1 MTALS
6 ADTGTAGD
14 FITNVASQTVSGTF
28 TGALGAGE
36 KIQVSAN
43 GGTTWVDATVGPGS
57 SWSASGVTLSAG
69 SGTLLVQSIDTAGNA
84 TAGTGH
90 GYTLQTSGPSAIA
103 TVTALSADTG
113 ASGSDF
119 ITNVASQT
127 VSGTFTGALGA
138 GEKIQV
144 SADGGTIWVDATVG
158 PGSSWSAS
166 GVTLSAGAG
175 TLSVR
180 SIDAANNTTAGTGHG
195 YTLDATPPS
204 ETFPTVTLTSDT
216 GASNADFITSNGGVH
231 FAGTVADTGGAGIA
245 SVQVF
250 NGATLLGTA
259 TVVGGNWSLDTTLAA
274 GTYNNLKVT
283 VTDLAGNAN
292 TTTNAQTL
300 IVDATPPSETF
311 PTVTLTSDTGASNA
325 DFITSNGGVHF
336 AGTVADTGGAGIASV
351 QVFNGATLL
360 GTATVVGG
368 NWSLDTTLA
377 AGTYNNLKVTV
388 TDLAGNAN
396 TTTNAQT
403 LIVDATPPSAVA
415 TVTALSADTGTA
427 GDFITNVAS
436 QTVSGTFT
444 GALGAGE
451 KIQVSANGGTTWVD
465 ATVGPGSSWSASG
478 VTLSAGSG
486 TLLVQSIDTAGNA
499 TAGTGHGYTLQTSGP
514 SAIATVTALSAD
526 TGASG
531 SDFITNVASQTV
543 SGTFTGALG
552 AGEKIQVSADGGT
565 TWVDATVGP
574 GSSWSASGV
583 TLSAGAGTL
592 SVRSIDAANNT
603 TAGTGHSYTLDATP
617 PSETFP
623 TVTLTSDTGA
633 SNADFITSNGGV
645 HFAGTVADTGG
656 AGIASVQ
663 VFNGA
668 TLLGTATVVGGNWSL
683 DTTLAAG
690 TYNNLKVTV
699 TDLAGNANTTTN
711 AQTLIV
717 DATPPS
723 ETFPT
728 VTLTSDTG
736 ASNADFITSNGGVHF
751 AGTVA
756 DTGGAGIA
764 SVQVFNGATL
774 LGTATVVGGNW
785 SLDTTLAAGTYNNLK
800 VTVTD
805 LAGNANTT
813 TNAQTL
819 IVDATPPSETFP
831 TVTLTSDTG
840 ASNAD
845 FITSNGGV
853 HFAGTVADTGGAG
866 IASVQVFNGAT
877 LLGTATVVGGNWSLD
892 TTLAAGTYNNL
903 KVTVTD
909 LAGNAN
915 TTTNAQTLIV
925 DATPPAEAL
934 AITAITTDTGTV
946 GDFITSD
953 TTLTVSGSNGALAAG
968 EKIQISSDG
977 SQLVRCHADRQHAL
991 EL

>member
-1 MTALS
+1 M
-6 ADTGTAGD
+6 
-14 FITNVASQTVSGTF
+14 
-28 TGALGAGE
+28 
-36 KIQVSAN
+36 
-43 GGTTWVDATVGPGS
+43 
-57 SWSASGVTLSAG
+57 
-69 SGTLLVQSIDTAGNA
+69 
-84 TAGTGH
+84 
-90 GYTLQTSGPSAIA
+90 
-103 TVTALSADTG
+103 
-113 ASGSDF
+113 
-119 ITNVASQT
+119 
-127 VSGTFTGALGA
+127 
-138 GEKIQV
+138 
-144 SADGGTIWVDATVG
+144 
-158 PGSSWSAS
+158 
-166 GVTLSAGAG
+166 
-175 TLSVR
+175 
-180 SIDAANNTTAGTGHG
+180 
-195 YTLDATPPS
+195 
-204 ETFPTVTLTSDT
+204 
-216 GASNADFITSNGGVH
+216 
-231 FAGTVADTGGAGIA
+231 
-245 SVQVF
+245 
-250 NGATLLGTA
+250 
-259 TVVGGNWSLDTTLAA
+259 
-274 GTYNNLKVT
+274 
-283 VTDLAGNAN
+283 
-292 TTTNAQTL
+292 
-300 IVDATPPSETF
+300 
-311 PTVTLTSDTGASNA
+311 
-325 DFITSNGGVHF
+325 
-336 AGTVADTGGAGIASV
+336 
-351 QVFNGATLL
+351 
-360 GTATVVGG
+360 
-368 NWSLDTTLA
+368 
-377 AGTYNNLKVTV
+377 
-388 TDLAGNAN
+388 
-396 TTTNAQT
+396 
-403 LIVDATPPSAVA
+403 
-415 TVTALSADTGTA
+415 
-427 GDFITNVAS
+427 
-436 QTVSGTFT
+436 
-444 GALGAGE
+444 
-451 KIQVSANGGTTWVD
+451 
-465 ATVGPGSSWSASG
+465 
-478 VTLSAGSG
+478 
-486 TLLVQSIDTAGNA
+486 
-499 TAGTGHGYTLQTSGP
+499 
-514 SAIATVTALSAD
+514 
-526 TGASG
+526 
-531 SDFITNVASQTV
+531 
-543 SGTFTGALG
+543 
-552 AGEKIQVSADGGT
+552 
-565 TWVDATVGP
+565 
-574 GSSWSASGV
+574 

-736 ASNADFITSNGGVHF
+736 ASNADFITSSGGVHF

-968 EKIQISSDG
+968 EKIQVSSDG
-977 SQLVRCHADRQHAL
+977 ANWFDATPIDSTHWSYDDTATSHTSSFSYRARIVDIAGNIGTTASQAITIDTTTPSITGDLAITVNNASSVVLTTADFHAVDANSTAGQQTFTVSNPTNGYVAFAATLGTPITSFTEADLEAGLVAFVQDGSKTTEATFKVSVSDGASSSAPTTIHASVATISIVVRTPSGMNFQNEDTIAALGAGVLQSGNTSTAFTLVNIAANRDFVFEGTGFQWTNGVLTAGTILAIHELTHDTQSLLVDFTGHIDAPSFYSAAVAQASGDDSVFNALTSQWVIHFVGNGGNDAFASNDANDFFKASGGNDLFIGGFGFDRANYASLSGPIAVQLAAGIVTKYADTTKTTVAGTDTLQSIEFVTGTDFADTFNATGFSALSPNPGSTVASNTDGTINDFEGRGGDDLITGNGINTRISYLHATGPVTVDLAAGTADGDASVGHDTFPGLIGFVARISPTRCWVATTRAAL
-991 EL
+991 RNFLRVVVATISSMDLAVSIEPCT

>member
-1 MTALS
+1 M
-6 ADTGTAGD
+6 
-14 FITNVASQTVSGTF
+14 
-28 TGALGAGE
+28 
-36 KIQVSAN
+36 
-43 GGTTWVDATVGPGS
+43 
-57 SWSASGVTLSAG
+57 
-69 SGTLLVQSIDTAGNA
+69 
-84 TAGTGH
+84 
-90 GYTLQTSGPSAIA
+90 
-103 TVTALSADTG
+103 
-113 ASGSDF
+113 
-119 ITNVASQT
+119 
-127 VSGTFTGALGA
+127 
-138 GEKIQV
+138 
-144 SADGGTIWVDATVG
+144 
-158 PGSSWSAS
+158 
-166 GVTLSAGAG
+166 
-175 TLSVR
+175 
-180 SIDAANNTTAGTGHG
+180 
-195 YTLDATPPS
+195 
-204 ETFPTVTLTSDT
+204 
-216 GASNADFITSNGGVH
+216 
-231 FAGTVADTGGAGIA
+231 
-245 SVQVF
+245 
-250 NGATLLGTA
+250 
-259 TVVGGNWSLDTTLAA
+259 
-274 GTYNNLKVT
+274 
-283 VTDLAGNAN
+283 
-292 TTTNAQTL
+292 
-300 IVDATPPSETF
+300 
-311 PTVTLTSDTGASNA
+311 
-325 DFITSNGGVHF
+325 
-336 AGTVADTGGAGIASV
+336 
-351 QVFNGATLL
+351 
-360 GTATVVGG
+360 
-368 NWSLDTTLA
+368 
-377 AGTYNNLKVTV
+377 
-388 TDLAGNAN
+388 
-396 TTTNAQT
+396 
-403 LIVDATPPSAVA
+403 
-415 TVTALSADTGTA
+415 
-427 GDFITNVAS
+427 
-436 QTVSGTFT
+436 
-444 GALGAGE
+444 
-451 KIQVSANGGTTWVD
+451 
-465 ATVGPGSSWSASG
+465 
-478 VTLSAGSG
+478 
-486 TLLVQSIDTAGNA
+486 
-499 TAGTGHGYTLQTSGP
+499 
-514 SAIATVTALSAD
+514 
-526 TGASG
+526 
-531 SDFITNVASQTV
+531 
-543 SGTFTGALG
+543 
-552 AGEKIQVSADGGT
+552 
-565 TWVDATVGP
+565 
-574 GSSWSASGV
+574 
-583 TLSAGAGTL
+583 
-592 SVRSIDAANNT
+592 
-603 TAGTGHSYTLDATP
+603 
-617 PSETFP
+617 
-623 TVTLTSDTGA
+623 
-633 SNADFITSNGGV
+633 

-915 TTTNAQTLIV
+915 TTTNAQTITV
-925 DATPPAEAL
+925 DTTPPAEAL
-934 AITAITTDTGTV
+934 AITAIATDTGTV

-953 TTLTVSGSNGALAAG
+953 TTLTVSGTNGALAAG
-968 EKIQISSDG
+968 EKIQVSSDG
-977 SQLVRCHADRQHAL
+977 GPTGSMSRRSARAGAMTTRPPRTRRASPTGADRRHRRQYRHHRQPGHHHRQHGAVYNG
-991 EL
+991 